1 MVGPVAHS
9 KHTSLL
15 LGWPIPS
22 RFSPQASEGWDTLLP
37 ARHAL
42 TPLTPFTLSPLFC
55 LLTNS
60 NKYGTITL
68 KLRPYMSPCSSRVT
82 LHQPLPLSG
91 FAANPTFRSEPC
103 VFCSF

>member
-42 TPLTPFTLSPLFC
+42 TPLTPFTLSPLWQRQEKC
-55 LLTNS
+55 VNS
-60 NKYGTITL
+60 ERG
-68 KLRPYMSPCSSRVT
+68 LRSQELFKCEVT
-82 LHQPLPLSG
+82 P
-91 FAANPTFRSEPC
+91 
-103 VFCSF
+103 